1 MQLPSLT
8 FSEAWDQIV
17 QILSHWIKLF
27 FFISRFH
34 LQLFGDGFDG
44 LLIVRVNKAVKSD
57 Q

>member
-17 QILSHWIKLF
+17 QILSHWIELF